1 MGILSENGPMA
12 QRHLILAAFLLAA
25 SAGCEDRGEKAKPA
39 SSAAPSATAVST
51 STRAPVRFSV
61 EPFGVAVFVVKVPPD
76 PVSRDIKGVAKGFG
90 GALEIDPY
98 DVSRTRGDVAV
109 DLTTLEAHGFG
120 DERLDAEVTAHA
132 RDFLEV
138 GKGSLKEPVRFAR
151 FAIKSID
158 DASERNVMPLPGDKR
173 TVTRKATGDL
183 EIHGVKQ
190 EKQVE
195 LVASFTVSGE
205 TVSRVTVRTAKPIV
219 VSLSG
224 HGIKPR
230 GASGEDITAQALGA
244 AGAAHSDEASV
255 TFELAAKPAG
265 AAISR

>member
-1 MGILSENGPMA
+1 MA
-12 QRHLILAAFLLAA
+12 RAMRWRVGALWLFTCALVLYACLDRDDAADAPAA
-25 SAGCEDRGEKAKPA
+25 SDREVAPDDGKLHITDI
-39 SSAAPSATAVST
+39 SAAEVSPGEAIVVEIAGALPDGPVEATVGGDPAEVLS
-51 STRAPVRFSV
+51 RRHGAI
-61 EPFGVAVFVVKVPPD
+61 VVKVPPD
-76 PVSRDIKGVAKGFG
+76 PVSRDIKGVAKGVG

-173 TVTRKATGDL
+173 TVTLKATGDL
-183 EIHGVKQ
+183 EIHGIKQ

-195 LVASFTVSGE
+195 LVASFTVSGAE
-205 TVSRVTVRTAKPIV
+205 K
-219 VSLSG
+219 
-224 HGIKPR
+224 
-230 GASGEDITAQALGA
+230 
-244 AGAAHSDEASV
+244 
-255 TFELAAKPAG
+255 
-265 AAISR
+265 